1 MFSNGQEIWLLDH
14 WLGEWLNC
22 CPKCFDSYHNF
33 LISGFISPSY
43 LVFQMRLVKRF
54 GLENGW
60 TAAQSALI
68 LITTYLKFDI
78 WMQFSYLF
86 ALPKFYLEKC
96 CSNSHEI
103 LTVPAIFW
111 HLTSFIGWRMVELLP
126 KVLWFLSNLPEFW
139 CRDAFLWFCLI
150 FWHNF
155 WLDGTIGI
163 FWKENTFR
171 IIFLICL
178 IE

>member
-1 MFSNGQEIWLLDH
+1 MSGSISHSNLL
-14 WLGEWLNC
+14 
-22 CPKCFDSYHNF
+22 FQNF
-33 LISGFISPSY
+33 VWKSIA
-43 LVFQMRLVKRF
+43 RTVKRF
-54 GLENGW
+54 GFLTARAIFPTSYLIYRMENGW
-60 TAAQSALI
+60 TAAESAMI
-68 LITTYLKFDI
+68 LIKTYLNFDI
-78 WMQFSYLF
+78 QMHFSLQ
-86 ALPKFYLEKC
+86 
-96 CSNSHEI
+96 I
-103 LTVPAIFW
+103 D
-111 HLTSFIGWRMVELLP
+111 IGWRMVELLP